1 LDQLRFAPWMTHP
14 HRDLKCLFHKI
25 CTFPAFFSTQDSR
38 SLVEVDWWRRRGV
51 PYVMRTRVATR
62 CHGAG
67 VLCAYADTPC
77 ASCHPCQSRPSVSDY
92 LAVGVVCSVRS
103 RAYRTT
109 DIIPSATQSRKA
121 KGWIKHPAQNEVE
134 ACLLLYATQMTFQ
147 TSWLFK
153 TWLATGFF
161 EIGS

>member
-1 LDQLRFAPWMTHP
+1 MLVRCRPVAAGARCRLPAAWKKRRARRPERPEMFVSQ
-14 HRDLKCLFHKI
+14 DLHVSSIFQH
-25 CTFPAFFSTQDSR
+25 SDSR
-38 SLVEVDWWRRRGV
+38 SLVEVDWWRRCGV
-51 PYVMRTRVATR
+51 LYVLRTRVATR

-103 RAYRTT
+103 RGYRTT

-121 KGWIKHPAQNEVE
+121 KG
-134 ACLLLYATQMTFQ
+134 
-147 TSWLFK
+147 
-153 TWLATGFF
+153 
-161 EIGS
+161 